1 MARLSGTEVQLRLV
15 IDSPVPGVLHSLQKD
30 DAPFDAKTSRSGEP
44 LLFDLS
50 VRVAEGLRLL
60 GDFVRREGPERRFVY
75 VRVGTAAGDYGSA
88 WNRRM
93 KVDIHDIPAVLLEQG
108 LQGKLLEATI
118 HGTADDGSPACAT
131 VRVRAWRA
139 I

>member
-15 IDSPVPGVLHSLQKD
+15 IDSPVPGVRHSLQKG
-30 DAPFDAKTSRSGEP
+30 DAPYDAKASRSGEP
-44 LLFDLS
+44 LMFDLS
-50 VRVAEGLRLL
+50 VRVAEDLRLL

-75 VRVGTAAGDYGSA
+75 VRVGSAAGDFGSA

-93 KVDIHDIPAVLLEQG
+93 KIDIHDIPAALLEQG
-108 LQGKLLEATI
+108 RQGKRLEATI
-118 HGTADDGSPACAT
+118 QGTATDGTPACAT
-131 VRVRAWRA
+131 VRVEGWRA